1 MPTVNLRP
9 SAEAFRRAGWLPL
22 SQEVYDDYMKKLEK
36 EIAGP
41 AERMPGP
48 GTPYDSVENAP
59 ELIEPVKEFK
69 EFIETNAVV
78 YTDVVRMFDKMTEC
92 HGKTKCPE
100 TYQKMLLVFNEIFRK
115 APEFGDLGP
124 PMYMAMCRV
133 MNTEGGFSAFT
144 KEAFNHHMKK
154 MLKTWELYLL
164 SKDSTKVLNTSGRGW
179 LSADAQKKMMCYY
192 NRTFAEVF
200 ICDPSAPA
208 WGYTSYED
216 FFNRRFR
223 EPQCD
228 RPICDIGDLTIV
240 SAACESDLYAF
251 QKDVKKTD
259 ELFIKDEAYSL
270 VHLLANDES
279 VDSFVGGTVI
289 QSFLSTTGYHRWHAP
304 VNGVIKKIVDVP
316 GTYFAQA
323 PSTIG
328 YPIPDDD
335 SALPPYLQSLTYFAN
350 TAARQLIFIQA
361 DNASIGLMCFIAI
374 GMTEISSCQATVFEG
389 QHVNRGD
396 ELGMFHF
403 GGSSSALVF
412 NKRANIEFTID
423 VTNCTEGQPLHLAIN
438 AQIAKAAPPPS

>member
-1 MPTVNLRP
+1 MPTINLRP

-22 SQEVYDDYMKKLEK
+22 SQEVYDNYMKELAKQM
-36 EIAGP
+36 ISP
-41 AERMPGP
+41 AKKMPGP
-48 GTPYDSVENAP
+48 GTLYDSVGTAP
-59 ELIEPVKEFK
+59 ELIEPIKEFK
-69 EFIETNAVV
+69 DFIETNAVV
-78 YTDVVRMFDKMTEC
+78 YTDVVRMFDKITEF
-92 HGKTKCPE
+92 PS
-100 TYQKMLLVFNEIFRK
+100 TYQEMLLLFNKIFRE
-115 APEFGDLGP
+115 APEFGALGP
-124 PMYMAMCRV
+124 PMYMAMCKV

-144 KEAFNHHMKK
+144 KEVFNRYMKK
-154 MLKTWELYLL
+154 MLKTWELYLV
-164 SKDSTKVLNTSGRGW
+164 SKDSTSVLNSSDKGW
-179 LSADAQKKMMCYY
+179 FSAAAIEAMMKYY

-200 ICDPSAPA
+200 ICKPNEPA

-216 FFNRRFR
+216 FFNRRFS
-223 EPQCD
+223 EPEVD
-228 RPICDIGDLTIV
+228 RPTGDIKDLTIV

-289 QSFLSTTGYHRWHAP
+289 QSFLNTTGYHRWHAP
-304 VNGVIKKIVDVP
+304 VNGVIKKIVEVP

-328 YPIPDDD
+328 DPIPGPKDNF
-335 SALPPYLQSLTYFAN
+335 APPYLKSLTYFAN
-350 TAARQLIFIQA
+350 TAARTLIFIQA
-361 DNASIGLMCFIAI
+361 DNASIGLMCFVGI

-412 NKRANIEFTID
+412 NKGANIDLTIN
-423 VTNCTEGQPLHLAIN
+423 VTNSSEDEPPHLAIN
-438 AQIAKAAPPPS
+438 AKIASAAAPPS

>member
-1 MPTVNLRP
+1 MPTMTSIRP
-9 SAEAFRRAGWLPL
+9 PVDAFRRAGWLPA
-22 SQEVYDDYMKKLEK
+22 SQQVYNDYMKKLK
-36 EIAGP
+36 HEITGP
-41 AERMPGP
+41 AKKIPGP
-48 GTPYDSVENAP
+48 GTLYDTVRSAP
-59 ELIEPVKEFK
+59 ELIEPIKEFK
-69 EFIETNAVV
+69 DFIETNAVV
-78 YTDVVRMFDKMTEC
+78 YTDVVRMFDGITEF
-92 HGKTKCPE
+92 PS
-100 TYQKMLLVFNEIFRK
+100 TYQQMLLLFNKIFRE
-115 APEFGDLGP
+115 APEFGSLGP

-144 KEAFNHHMKK
+144 KQAFNDHMKK

-164 SKDSTKVLNTSGRGW
+164 SKDSTDVLNSDVGGW
-179 LSADAQKKMMCYY
+179 FSDKAIDAMMKEYP

-200 ICDPSAPA
+200 ICDPNAPA
-208 WGYTSYED
+208 WGFTSYED

-223 EPQCD
+223 SPEID
-228 RPICDIGDLTIV
+228 RPTGDIKNLTIV
-240 SAACESDLYAF
+240 SAACESTLYAI
-251 QKDVKKTD
+251 QKNVQKTD

-289 QSFLSTTGYHRWHAP
+289 QSFLNTTGYHRWHAP

-374 GMTEISSCQATVFEG
+374 GMTEISSCEATVYEG
-389 QHVNRGD
+389 QHVNRGE

-412 NKRANIEFTID
+412 NKGANIKIGSEYT
-423 VTNCTEGQPLHLAIN
+423 TPGAHLPIN
-438 AQIAKAAPPPS
+438 APIAVATPPPS